1 MDSNQEHNM
10 FHKKLIKTKSN
21 KKVLYLI
28 KNFVH
33 FIYLIA
39 CSFVE
44 SYVYLSFL
52 TLLLFFV
59 QLKIPFLFFL
69 CQKDSTITT
78 E

>member
-44 SYVYLSFL
+44 SYVYLGFL
-52 TLLLFFV
+52 TLLFFV
-59 QLKIPFLFFL
+59 QLKIPILFFL
-69 CQKDSTITT
+69 CQRDSTITS